1 MKNTPLSKNHG
12 LRPSNDA
19 PSQIPNKGA
28 FAALTGGLSYS
39 EELRREGAFDDD
51 GTGQRPIDARDLQ
64 GKPMQN
70 F

>member
-1 MKNTPLSKNHG
+1 MMRFEEGRLAVVLGKVC
-12 LRPSNDA
+12 D
-19 PSQIPNKGA
+19 
-28 FAALTGGLSYS
+28 FA
-39 EELRREGAFDDD
+39 EELRREGAFNDD